1 MELND
6 DFLQN
11 ITEDDINSVTEDN
24 THMDG
29 IIRGKLS
36 DWFDNSEMSP
46 QKFKKNIVIGTD
58 VYQFG
63 AILIYRPTDLVKDS
77 LYICSASLKS
87 ASNVFEEFKAD
98 SDAKP
103 VEKLIIYG
111 HIDDLDDEFNSRLDE
126 RLVDSIGRNFRNK
139 YDSIELCGA
148 FKNIESM
155 QYVITELYERMIDKN
170 PFSRVWLNLGS
181 KTRDDDGVV
190 KTIASMIN
198 SNYIDE
204 HIIKNKDIVEYTF
217 KRFDRSMFARLFT
230 KDLNIQYNKQLFDEK
245 INDE

>member
-29 IIRGKLS
+29 VIRGKLS
-36 DWFDNSEMSP
+36 EWFDNSEMSP

-58 VYQFG
+58 VYQFS